1 MKAKPAYLILKSGE
15 IFDGIA
21 FGHTK
26 EKVGEL
32 VFNTS
37 MTGYQEIIT
46 DLSYTDQLICFT
58 YPHIGNVGTNL
69 DDHESSIGGA
79 SGVVIRDLS
88 RVESNWRN
96 EKSLSDFLKVNK
108 VPGIRNIDT
117 RKLTRVL
124 RKKGSQPAFIS
135 YKKKTKKEVDKLF
148 EKFGSLKGKD
158 LATVVS
164 TKKSYKWSKPSYES
178 KKPNLIFKIIAL
190 DFGVKH
196 NILRLLVDR
205 GCSVEVMPANTD
217 FETIIKKKPDGVFL
231 SNGPGDPEPCHQPID
246 TIAELINSSKIPLFG
261 ICLGHQLLGLA
272 LGMKTEKMKFGH
284 HGANHPVKNL
294 LSNEV
299 AITSQNH
306 GFTISEKTL
315 ADGVSITHR
324 SLFDNSIQ
332 GISFQKNRVFGFQGH
347 PEASPGPQELQS
359 LFDTFINQVKKY
371 AKKN

>member
-124 RKKGSQPAFIS
+124 RKRGSQPAFIS

-178 KKPNLIFKIIAL
+178 KKPNSIFKIIAL

-294 LSNEV
+294 LTNEV

>member
-178 KKPNLIFKIIAL
+178 KKPNSIFKIIAL

-217 FETIIKKKPDGVFL
+217 FKTIIKKKPDGVFL

>member
-178 KKPNLIFKIIAL
+178 KKPNSIFKIIAL
-190 DFGVKH
+190 DFGVEH

-294 LSNEV
+294 LTNEV

>member
-178 KKPNLIFKIIAL
+178 KKPNSIFKIIAL

-246 TIAELINSSKIPLFG
+246 TIAKLINSSKIPLFG

-294 LSNEV
+294 LTNEV

>member
-1 MKAKPAYLILKSGE
+1 MRAKPAQLILKSGE
-15 IFDGIA
+15 VFDGEA
-21 FGHTK
+21 FGYTK

-58 YPHIGNVGTNL
+58 YPHIGNVGTNI
-69 DDHESSIGGA
+69 DDHESAVGGA
-79 SGVVIRDLS
+79 SGVVIRDLT

-96 EKSLSDFLKVNK
+96 ELSLADFLKANK
-108 VPGIRNIDT
+108 VPGIKNIDT

-124 RKKGSQPAFIS
+124 RNKGSQPAFIS
-135 YKKKTKKEVDKLF
+135 YKKKTKKDIEKLF
-148 EKFGSLKGKD
+148 ARFGSLKGKD
-158 LATVVS
+158 LASKVT
-164 TKKSYKWSKPSYES
+164 TAKSYLWKKPSYGT
-178 KKPNLIFKIIAL
+178 KKPKLKYKIIAL

-205 GCSVEVMPANTD
+205 ECEVEVMPANTD
-217 FETIIKKKPDGVFL
+217 FETILYKEPDGVFL
-231 SNGPGDPEPCHQPID
+231 SNGPGDPEPCHQPIE
-246 TIAELINSSKIPLFG
+246 TISRLIRETKIPLFG

-294 LSNEV
+294 ITNEV

-306 GFTISEKTL
+306 GFTISEKSL
-315 ADGVSITHR
+315 SKDISITHR
-324 SLFDNSIQ
+324 SLFDGSIQ

-347 PEASPGPQELQS
+347 PEASPGPQELRS
-359 LFDTFINQVKKY
+359 LFDTFIAQVNKY

>member
-178 KKPNLIFKIIAL
+178 KKPNSIFKIIAL

-294 LSNEV
+294 LTNEV

-332 GISFQKNRVFGFQGH
+332 GISFQKYRVFGFQGH

>member
-148 EKFGSLKGKD
+148 DKFGSLKGKD

-294 LSNEV
+294 LTNEV